1 MSSHHP
7 YEFSDLSVGMSA
19 ETSRVFSLEDIAT
32 FRVLAPDAAP
42 VHVDQSV
49 AQAMGY
55 RDVLVFGWLAGAPFS
70 GLLGMQLPGP
80 ATVLHSVRISM
91 VGPVYPGD
99 EIQYRAEIKQLVT
112 AVKAVVLE
120 LVAVRAADQQ
130 VVIRGQAQCGFRS

>member
-1 MSSHHP
+1 
-7 YEFSDLSVGMSA
+7 MSA
-19 ETSRVFSLEDIAT
+19 ETSRTFSLEDIAT
-32 FRVLAPDAAP
+32 FRALAPDAAS
-42 VHVDQSV
+42 VHADQAV
-49 AQAMGY
+49 ARAMGY

-70 GLLGMQLPGP
+70 GLLGMELPGP
-80 ATVLHSVRISM
+80 ATVLHSVRIAM

-99 EIQYRAEIKQLVT
+99 EIQYRAEVKQLVG

>member
-1 MSSHHP
+1 MSSHQ
-7 YEFSDLSVGMSA
+7 YKFADLTLGMSA
-19 ETSRVFSLEDIAT
+19 TATRVFTRGDIET

-42 VHVDQSV
+42 VHFDQAV
-49 AQAMGY
+49 AKAMGY

-70 GLLGMQLPGP
+70 GLLGMELPGP

-91 VGPVYPGD
+91 VAPVYPGD
-99 EIQYRAEIKQLVT
+99 EIQYRAKIKQLVV

-120 LVAVRAADQQ
+120 LVAVRAMDQQ

>member
-1 MSSHHP
+1 
-7 YEFSDLSVGMSA
+7 
-19 ETSRVFSLEDIAT
+19 
-32 FRVLAPDAAP
+32 
-42 VHVDQSV
+42 
-49 AQAMGY
+49 MGY

-70 GLLGMQLPGP
+70 GLLGMELPGP
-80 ATVLHSVRISM
+80 ATVLHSVRIGM

-99 EIQYRAEIKQLVT
+99 EIQYRAEVKQLVA